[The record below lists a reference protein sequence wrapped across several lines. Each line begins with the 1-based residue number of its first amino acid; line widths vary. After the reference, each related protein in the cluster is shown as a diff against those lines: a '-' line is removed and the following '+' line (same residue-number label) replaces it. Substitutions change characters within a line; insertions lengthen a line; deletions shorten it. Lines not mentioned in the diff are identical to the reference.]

1 MTQISSHGIALNPV
15 APGFGELRNSTDIVD
30 DASALRARM
39 REDGYLFFRGLLD
52 RELVLKARRE
62 ILLKYAIIGEIDPE
76 KPLMDAVA
84 ASDTAIDRVNLRA
97 FSESVRSGIEYERVV
112 LHPRLLGIHRRLL
125 GGEVHAFDF
134 RWPRFVRPGEA
145 CGFHYDG
152 PYMMRGTDRIFSS
165 WIPLGDVSRSEGALI
180 LLEGSHRQQALLKN
194 YARKDADRD
203 RIPWLGTD
211 PIKLQARYGG
221 RWLSTDFA
229 AGDVLCFTMHTLH
242 GALDNNSPEGRCRL
256 SSDTRYQCADEPQDE
271 RWNGVNPIAH
281 GRDKVFCPGMGNWN
295 NRDFQDEWKRV
306 DVRGRLVMP
315 PPNDNKD

>member
-1 MTQISSHGIALNPV
+1 MTRISSHGIELNP
-15 APGFGELRNSTDIVD
+15 ADPGFGELRNAMEIVD
-30 DASALRARM
+30 DRAALQARM

-52 RELVLKARRE
+52 RDLVLRARHE
-62 ILLKYAIIGEIDPE
+62 ILLKYAVIGEIDPE
-76 KPLMDAVA
+76 KPLMDAIA
-84 ASDTAIDRVNLRA
+84 AADTAIGRVNLRA
-97 FSESVRSGIEYERVV
+97 FSECVRSGIEYERIV
-112 LHPRLLGIHRRLL
+112 LNPRLLGIHGHLL
-125 GGEVHAFDF
+125 GGDVHAFDF

-180 LLEGSHRQQALLKN
+180 LLEGSHRQEALLKT

-203 RIPWLGTD
+203 RSPWLGTD

-221 RWLSTDFA
+221 RWLSTDFE

-242 GALDNNSPEGRCRL
+242 GALDNNSPVGRCRL
-256 SSDTRYQCADEPQDE
+256 SSDTRYQCADEPRDE
-271 RWNGVNPIAH
+271 RWNGVDPIAH
-281 GRDKVFCPGMGNWN
+281 GRDKVFCPGLGNWN

-306 DVRGRLVMP
+306 DARGRLVLP
-315 PPNDNKD
+315 PPKDEKD